1 MALHRKTIGKLFL
14 SDFPLDFINPNDK
27 TFFKRLFKRGKFRR
41 PTFYILFKIH
51 KIPWATRPVVSCCGS
66 LLAALSTWIDVQL
79 QKIRHLI
86 PGYLKD
92 SDALIR
98 ILLSLQDLPPHA
110 KIFTCDATAMYTNID
125 IDHLLW
131 VVDDWLRLHDSKL
144 PPLFPVATILEALKL
159 VMKHNIF
166 HFGDTWWMQKIGTA
180 MGTPC
185 ACIIATIYFAHYEK
199 FTLLPKYNSHLQ
211 HYFRFIDDGF
221 GIWTPPTDPDS
232 PIDPNSSFSKIN
244 DSNNIFEEF
253 KKDLNKFGLLRWT
266 VEELSNEIVY
276 LDLIIKIDKG
286 RFTFKTYQK
295 DLNLYLYIP
304 PHSAHPPGVQ
314 KSLVFGCLLKYWKQ
328 NSNPDDFVQITKLF
342 FHRLQARGHTAEDL
356 RILFMEAAKK
366 LPPKH
371 SLHIEKTPL
380 PKNNNDDAPIV
391 EDDQLFFKYIYHPK
405 DISRLTIRSIYE
417 KRCET
422 PILVRDGFSDFKI
435 TNNVTMKIKKLT
447 IAYRRDE
454 NLRDRLIP
462 SRILEAPGKP
472 ISEYLLLN

>member
-1 MALHRKTIGKLFL
+1 MSNSKK
-14 SDFPLDFINPNDK
+14 N
-27 TFFKRLFKRGKFRR
+27 
-41 PTFYILFKIH
+41 
-51 KIPWATRPVVSCCGS
+51 
-66 LLAALSTWIDVQL
+66 
-79 QKIRHLI
+79 RHLI

-221 GIWTPPTDPDS
+221 GIWTPPTDPVS
-232 PIDPNSSFSKIN
+232 PIDPNSSFSEIN

-328 NSNPDDFVQITKLF
+328 NSNTDDFVQITKLF
-342 FHRLQARGHTAEDL
+342 FKRLQDRGHTTENL
-356 RILFMEAAKK
+356 RILFMESTKK

-371 SLHIEKTPL
+371 ALRILNISL
-380 PKNNNDDAPIV
+380 PKMMMMMP
-391 EDDQLFFKYIYHPK
+391 Q
-405 DISRLTIRSIYE
+405 S
-417 KRCET
+417 
-422 PILVRDGFSDFKI
+422 
-435 TNNVTMKIKKLT
+435 
-447 IAYRRDE
+447 
-454 NLRDRLIP
+454 
-462 SRILEAPGKP
+462 
-472 ISEYLLLN
+472 